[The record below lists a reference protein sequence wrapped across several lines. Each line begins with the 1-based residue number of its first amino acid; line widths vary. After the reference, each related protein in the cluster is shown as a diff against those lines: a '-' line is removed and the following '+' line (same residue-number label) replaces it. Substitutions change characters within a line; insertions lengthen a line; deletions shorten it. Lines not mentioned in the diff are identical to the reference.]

1 MDVHA
6 LPRACLVIAHRRIT
20 KKKMEELSQYASK
33 ITVLYCKE
41 MNVVVEQ
48 LQRQMK
54 EMVMRHQ
61 NLNIKCIRKQKAT
74 FTEHGCCSRNS

>member
-1 MDVHA
+1 
-6 LPRACLVIAHRRIT
+6 
-20 KKKMEELSQYASK
+20 MEELSQYASK

-61 NLNIKCIRKQKAT
+61 N
-74 FTEHGCCSRNS
+74 